1 MEILV
6 GFLAGVA
13 LLVAYAV
20 YKSVFLVGHA
30 HGRFGTQRPLDCLKL
45 ITMQVLL
52 RSLPVS
58 EEVWDQGAAT
68 NSLPGQLQGQSEDGK
83 SAVNVS

>member
-1 MEILV
+1 
-6 GFLAGVA
+6 
-13 LLVAYAV
+13 
-20 YKSVFLVGHA
+20 
-30 HGRFGTQRPLDCLKL
+30 
-45 ITMQVLL
+45 MQVLL

-83 SAVNVS
+83 SDIRARQPYQVASYIPDRDSSDFQILECYGS